1 MIRLN
6 VGGTIFHTLKSTLEQ
21 VEGLL
26 QTVARRPGQFL
37 KDNNNNIFIDRNP
50 ILFQDILDLARNNGR
65 PIRSKLPMRLID
77 EVNYFCLT
85 SEIPFYFN
93 KGEWIDIYID
103 TRTHKAFIQNIT
115 LDTITL
121 SVNNSIYTCPHDV
134 WDGSNWIITHQHNV
148 EIS

>member
-65 PIRSKLPMRLID
+65 PIRSKLPMCLID

-93 KGEWIDIYID
+93 KGEWIDIYIGN
-103 TRTHKAFIQNIT
+103 RTHKAFIQNIT
-115 LDTITL
+115 LYTITL
-121 SVNNSIYTCPHDV
+121 SVNNCIYTCPHDV